1 MAPNRVLP
9 TVSLHK
15 LEITHYNYFI
25 TPALAFDG
33 FIIALLLL
41 LRLVVMVNHK
51 NAV

>member
-25 TPALAFDG
+25 TSALAFDG

-41 LRLVVMVNHK
+41 LRRLVVLW
-51 NAV
+51 